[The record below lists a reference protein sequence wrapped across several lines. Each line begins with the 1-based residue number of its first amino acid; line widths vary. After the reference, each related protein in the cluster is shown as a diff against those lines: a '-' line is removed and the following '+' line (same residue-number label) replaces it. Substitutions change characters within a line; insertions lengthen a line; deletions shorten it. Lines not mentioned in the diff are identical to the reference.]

1 VREVLTD
8 DSRASLR
15 GVGGLVLATGVIVL
29 VFRRTS
35 FADPWRP
42 GAIFLLLLV
51 TTAFL
56 YATGFLA
63 ARWSGRPVGWRSAF
77 VVYAIV
83 LVPFTLFEFLLWIK
97 GDTTSSWNAVWIFVV
112 TAGFA
117 FPAARVAGVRYATLL
132 GAVALAVAWLALWN
146 EILNAGL
153 ADFDAL
159 RWVLLGIA
167 AILVALAGFASLGG
181 WPEGTSA
188 DLVTVAGLAALLA
201 GGAVFLIGLFVPV
214 EAVLPG
220 ESTGS
225 PLQQGLFWDI
235 ETLVVALALIGYA
248 GVAPTRGPGYV
259 GAFGL
264 IAFIYS
270 VGLDLDDSSP
280 AGKVLGWPLILIVVG
295 ALVFAAGVVPALRRG
310 DP

>member
-1 VREVLTD
+1 VLTD
-8 DSRASLR
+8 DSRGSLR
-15 GVGGLVLATGVIVL
+15 GVGGLLLATGVIVL

-42 GAIFLLLLV
+42 VTIFLLLLV

-56 YATGFLA
+56 YGTGLLA
-63 ARWSGRPVGWRSAF
+63 SRWSGRPAGWRSAF

-97 GDTTSSWNAVWIFVV
+97 GDTTSSWNAVWIFAV
-112 TAGFA
+112 TAGSA
-117 FPAARVAGVRYATLL
+117 FLAVRLAGVRYATLL
-132 GAVALAVAWLALWN
+132 GGVALTVAWLAAWN

-167 AILVALAGFASLGG
+167 AILLALAGLASLGG

-188 DLVTVAGLAALLA
+188 DLVTVAGLAAILA
-201 GGAVFLIGLFVPV
+201 GGAVFLIGLLVPI

-220 ESTGS
+220 ESAGP

-235 ETLVVALALIGYA
+235 EMLVVAMGLIGYA
-248 GVAPTRGPGYV
+248 SVAPSRGPGYI

-295 ALVFAAGVVPALRRG
+295 ALIFAASVLPALRRG
-310 DP
+310 DA